1 MQKIFVGCQFGKK
14 MTLDQNGV
22 VLALQFLFFKFCLQQ
37 NGIVLDKKGPK
48 RRRFEAELT
57 YPKRRRFE
65 LVGAASKRRRFG
77 PVSLQNDVVLLF
89 I

>member
-1 MQKIFVGCQFGKK
+1 

-22 VLALQFLFFKFCLQQ
+22 VLKFSAPKRRRFGSIRFFFQILPITKRRRFGQ
-37 NGIVLDKKGPK
+37 KKGPK
-48 RRRFEAELT
+48 RRRFEEELT

-65 LVGAASKRRRFG
+65 LVGAASKRRRFE
-77 PVSLQNDVVLLF
+77 PVSLQNDVILLF